1 MTNSPISSR
10 QEAELGLRSGCE
22 TLIGY
27 LRELQA
33 IHLAM
38 NAPALTAPESEAEVV
53 LRLRKVFF
61 HVQAVTSWKVGT
73 HLLHV
78 MAPDIRA
85 AQEQLDPLILD
96 DLYEGDK
103 QEASSERRERD
114 RVLAPLSHPTPMI
127 LIHPPDLGGLK
138 RDNVRE
144 FLRLYLLL
152 SQLVNA
158 YGLALGATAD
168 ILGHSQQSEIIDVTK
183 RLTEQLSY
191 VSPEAFRPFMEEG
204 E

>member
-1 MTNSPISSR
+1 MTNSQISSR
-10 QEAELGLRSGCE
+10 QEAEQLLKSGCE

-33 IHLAM
+33 IYGAM
-38 NAPALTAPESEAEVV
+38 NGHERRAAESEAGVV

-78 MAPDIRA
+78 VAPDIRA

-96 DLYEGDK
+96 DLHEGDK
-103 QEASSERRERD
+103 QEASSERRKRD

-138 RDNVRE
+138 MDNVRE

-168 ILGHSQQSEIIDVTK
+168 SVDNSQLSEILDVIK

>member
-1 MTNSPISSR
+1 
-10 QEAELGLRSGCE
+10 
-22 TLIGY
+22 
-27 LRELQA
+27 
-33 IHLAM
+33 M

-191 VSPEAFRPFMEEG
+191 VSPRGRFVHSWRRVSRGDLPSESWSGGMLETRP
-204 E
+204 